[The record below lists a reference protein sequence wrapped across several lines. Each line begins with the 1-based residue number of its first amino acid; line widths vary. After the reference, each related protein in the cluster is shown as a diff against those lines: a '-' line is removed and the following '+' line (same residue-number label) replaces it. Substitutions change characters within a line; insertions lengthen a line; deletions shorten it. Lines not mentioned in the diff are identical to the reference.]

1 MRARGLTAGLAL
13 VWALAGPAGAG
24 EKPAAPA
31 PGADAPLLAAA
42 DEAGGAGADPQRAAA
57 PTAPTAPASAG
68 LPADADTA
76 ATGPAPSPAGGSM
89 RDAVAASPAP
99 PGMRSG
105 IEIYRSFRDGLADPV
120 CEPGASDRW
129 RHHFAN
135 APAQLASPGSDVLP
149 LFGYVV
155 DRLREAHLP
164 TEFALIPFVESG
176 YRPGARSSQGPAGLW
191 QFISLTARNHKVP
204 VRAGYDGRLSP
215 VESTEAAVRYLKT
228 LHGMFA
234 GDWRLAVM
242 AYNAGEYRLLGALRR
257 AGQRPADADPASL
270 PMPAISLSYVRKLHA
285 LSCLLE
291 ESEDR
296 DAWLQALDRPVPVL
310 AAADVPVQLA
320 SLDGIAR
327 RHGAD
332 VAQLRRLNPVF
343 ADGRLARSAGDRARV
358 LLPSVQAQALLAA
371 HPPAGA
377 APVQAPARALGVD
390 DLSDAMADASAHV
403 EPAARTHVVA
413 RGESAWRIAARYGVR
428 VDVLLARNG
437 LDARGAL
444 RPGMEL
450 QIDPAGSDPGAAAG
464 TVAE

>member
-1 MRARGLTAGLAL
+1 MRACAGAAGLAL
-13 VWALAGPAGAG
+13 LWVLAGPVGAG
-24 EKPAAPA
+24 GSGSVDAASASPEAPPAAADAAADVAVGGQAAAPA
-31 PGADAPLLAAA
+31 DASDARIDAASSA
-42 DEAGGAGADPQRAAA
+42 AGSVPRAAA
-57 PTAPTAPASAG
+57 PPT
-68 LPADADTA
+68 L
-76 ATGPAPSPAGGSM
+76 
-89 RDAVAASPAP
+89 P
-99 PGMRSG
+99 PGTRSG
-105 IEIYRSFRDGLADPV
+105 LEIYRSFRDGLADPV
-120 CEPGASDRW
+120 CEAGASDRW

-135 APAQLASPGSDVLP
+135 APAQLAAPGSDVLP

-176 YRPGARSSQGPAGLW
+176 YRPGARSAQGPAGLW
-191 QFISLTARNHKVP
+191 QFIALTARNHKVP

-215 VESTEAAVRYLKT
+215 VDSTDAAVRYLKT

-270 PMPAISLSYVRKLHA
+270 PMPAISLSYVRKLRA

-296 DAWLQALDRPVPVL
+296 AAWLQALDRPVPVL
-310 AAADVPVQLA
+310 AAAEVPLQLV
-320 SLDGIAR
+320 SLDGLAR

-332 VAQLRRLNPVF
+332 ATQLRRLNPVF
-343 ADGRLARSAGDRARV
+343 ADGRLARAGGDRARV
-358 LLPSVQAQALLAA
+358 LLPAPHAQALLAA

-377 APVQAPARALGVD
+377 AAPVQAPARALVED

-403 EPAARTHVVA
+403 DPAPRTHVVA
-413 RGESAWRIAARYGVR
+413 RGESAWRIAGRYGVPL
-428 VDVLLARNG
+428 DALLARNG
-437 LDARGAL
+437 LDARGVL
-444 RPGMEL
+444 RPGMVL
-450 QIDPAGSDPGAAAG
+450 QIDPAGAGAGAAAG